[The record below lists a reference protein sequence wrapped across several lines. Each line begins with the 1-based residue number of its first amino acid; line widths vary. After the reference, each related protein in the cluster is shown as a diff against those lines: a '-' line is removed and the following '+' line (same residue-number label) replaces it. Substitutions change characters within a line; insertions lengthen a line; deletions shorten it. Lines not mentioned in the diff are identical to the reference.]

1 VRDRDGQL
9 GRMILLTL
17 VVAVLAPFLLVGCG
31 GEAES
36 NGSADGGGSKSSGQQ
51 ALCDSLTT
59 LNTALAQLKSLDP
72 ATATTADINAAAAQV
87 RSAYKAVDA
96 SAQAISSSQVS
107 QVNVSAARLV
117 TAVKNV
123 PPGTSAKDELK
134 MVQPA
139 LEATQTQFKSTYNSL
154 ACGSG

>member
-1 VRDRDGQL
+1 VRDRNGQL
-9 GRMILLTL
+9 GRMILATL
-17 VVAVLAPFLLVGCG
+17 VAVVLAPFLLVGCG
-31 GEAES
+31 GKAQS
-36 NGSADGGGSKSSGQQ
+36 NGGTGGGGSKSSGQQ

-59 LNTALAQLKSLDP
+59 LNTALAQLKGLDP
-72 ATATTADINAAAAQV
+72 ATATTADINAAAQQV
-87 RSAYKAVDA
+87 RSSYKAVDA
-96 SAQAISSSQVS
+96 SAQAISSSAVNQVD
-107 QVNVSAARLV
+107 VSAARLV

-154 ACGSG
+154 ACASG

>member
-9 GRMILLTL
+9 GRAILATL
-17 VVAVLAPFLLVGCG
+17 VAAVLAALVLTGCG
-31 GEAES
+31 GKAQS
-36 NGSADGGGSKSSGQQ
+36 NGGTGGGGSKSSGQQ

-72 ATATTADINAAAAQV
+72 ATATTADINAAAQQV

-96 SAQAISSSQVS
+96 SAQAISSSAVNQVD
-107 QVNVSAARLV
+107 VSAARLV

-123 PPGTSAKDELK
+123 PPGTSAKDELQ

-139 LEATQTQFKSTYNSL
+139 LDATQTQFKSTYNSL
-154 ACGSG
+154 ACASG

>member
-9 GRMILLTL
+9 GRMILVTL
-17 VVAVLAPFLLVGCG
+17 VAAVLAPFLLVGCG
-31 GEAES
+31 GKAES
-36 NGSADGGGSKSSGQQ
+36 NGGTGGGGSKSSGQQ
-51 ALCDSLTT
+51 ALCDSLST

-87 RSAYKAVDA
+87 RSAYKAVDV
-96 SAQAISSSQVS
+96 SAQAISSSEVS
-107 QVNVSAARLV
+107 QIDVSAARLV
-117 TAVKNV
+117 TAVKNI

-134 MVQPA
+134 TIQPA

-154 ACGSG
+154 ACASS

>member
-1 VRDRDGQL
+1 L
-9 GRMILLTL
+9 ATL
-17 VVAVLAPFLLVGCG
+17 VAAVLAALVLTGCG
-31 GEAES
+31 GKAQS
-36 NGSADGGGSKSSGQQ
+36 NGGTGGGGSKSSGQQ

-72 ATATTADINAAAAQV
+72 ATATTADINAAAQQV

-96 SAQAISSSQVS
+96 SAQAISSSAVNQVD
-107 QVNVSAARLV
+107 VSAARLV

-139 LEATQTQFKSTYNSL
+139 LDATQTQFKSTYNSL
-154 ACGSG
+154 ACASG